1 MDSAISVGFRRIEHF
16 HATLITKAASL
27 TAMGLDC
34 SGMNQL
40 SSSLT
45 ISIHSAASELKASLI
60 SIMGLSNCIDSFN
73 LSSVKVSAIAGR
85 LSAMHELLTITIEAG
100 IGLAGFAGIAVV
112 LSGDSRNW
120 SPAEK
125 LRIGTMLFLALFAV
139 FGAFL
144 CLYLLRHFEAAPAS
158 RIASGISFATLLV
171 ANFIVLKKSRTP
183 FRQDDPT
190 INRRLA
196 YILWGLF
203 MAVAIFQLMN
213 AAGLFRDAFAA
224 FFASLIFLL
233 LFAAFLFVRI
243 LFVRPGMQDKP
254 G

>member
-1 MDSAISVGFRRIEHF
+1 
-16 HATLITKAASL
+16 
-27 TAMGLDC
+27 
-34 SGMNQL
+34 
-40 SSSLT
+40 
-45 ISIHSAASELKASLI
+45 
-60 SIMGLSNCIDSFN
+60 
-73 LSSVKVSAIAGR
+73 
-85 LSAMHELLTITIEAG
+85 MHEMLTITIEAG

-144 CLYLLRHFEAAPAS
+144 CLYLLQFLEAVPAS
-158 RIASGISFATLLV
+158 RLASGIACTILMF
-171 ANFIVLKKSRTP
+171 ANFVVLKKSRAP
-183 FRQDDPT
+183 FSENDPT

-203 MAVAIFQLMN
+203 MAVALFQLTN
-213 AAGLFRDAFAA
+213 ATGLFRDAFAA
-224 FFASLIFLL
+224 YFASLIFLL

-243 LFVRPGMQDKP
+243 LFVRPGMQD
-254 G
+254 